1 MERKLLVPTVVV
13 VGIMI
18 SMLAIVPIAV
28 ADREDDDDD
37 DDEESCRYW
46 FFKAFKGFQTTGYVP
61 VEIKHKVRECL
72 AEGIKS
78 PWKLPDMDE
87 NPQSPAL
94 TGLHVE
100 FMETTMEVPVGSG
113 TPFNPS
119 EEITEVHPCPSG
131 EIVIGDL
138 QVVSVSSKTSLE
150 FELQEDKTTLIMKTK
165 NKDTTPDT
173 LVLLAPC
180 LGLIGN

>member
-13 VGIMI
+13 VGIII

-46 FFKAFKGFQTTGYVP
+46 FFKAFKGFQITGYVP

-94 TGLHVE
+94 TGLRVE
-100 FMETTMEVPVGSG
+100 FMETTMEIPVGSG

-138 QVVSVSSKTSLE
+138 QILSVGSKTSFTL
-150 FELQEDKTTLIMKTK
+150 ELQGDKTTLMMKTK
-165 NKDTTPDT
+165 NRDTTPDT

>member
-78 PWKLPDMDE
+78 PWKLPDVDE

-94 TGLHVE
+94 TGLRVE
-100 FMETTMEVPVGSG
+100 FMETTMEIPVGSG

>member
-13 VGIMI
+13 AGIII
-18 SMLAIVPIAV
+18 SMLAIVPSAV

-37 DDEESCRYW
+37 DDEKSCKYW
-46 FFKAFKGFQTTGYVP
+46 FKKAIKEYRKKGYVP
-61 VEIKHKVRECL
+61 TEIKQKALECL

-78 PWKLPDMDE
+78 PWKLPEMDE
-87 NPQSPAL
+87 NPQTPAL

-100 FMETTMEVPVGSG
+100 FMETTMKVPVGSG
-113 TPFNPS
+113 TPFDPS

-138 QVVSVSSKTSLE
+138 QVLSVGSKTTLT
-150 FELQEDKTTLIMKTK
+150 FELQEDKTTLMLKTK
-165 NKDTTPDT
+165 NRDTAPDT
-173 LVLLAPC
+173 LVLLTPC

>member
-78 PWKLPDMDE
+78 PWKLPDVDE

-94 TGLHVE
+94 TGLRVE
-100 FMETTMEVPVGSG
+100 FMETTMEIPVGSG

-150 FELQEDKTTLIMKTK
+150 FELQEDKTTLMLKTK
-165 NKDTTPDT
+165 NRDTTPDT

>member
-13 VGIMI
+13 AGIII
-18 SMLAIVPIAV
+18 SMLAIVPTAL
-28 ADREDDDDD
+28 ADRDDDDDD
-37 DDEESCRYW
+37 DDEKSCKYW
-46 FFKAFKGFQTTGYVP
+46 FKKAIKEYRKKGFVP
-61 VEIKHKVRECL
+61 VEIKQKALQCL

-87 NPQSPAL
+87 NPQTPAL

-100 FMETTMEVPVGSG
+100 FMETTMEIPVGSG
-113 TPFNPS
+113 TPFDPS
-119 EEITEVHPCPSG
+119 EEISEVHPCPSG

-138 QVVSVSSKTSLE
+138 QVVSVGSKTTLT
-150 FELQEDKTTLIMKTK
+150 FELQDDKTTLMLKTK
-165 NKDTTPDT
+165 NRDISPDT

>member
-13 VGIMI
+13 VGIII

-72 AEGIKS
+72 AEGITS
-78 PWKLPDMDE
+78 PWKLPEMDE

-94 TGLHVE
+94 TGLRVE

-138 QVVSVSSKTSLE
+138 QIISVGSKTSWK
-150 FELQEDKTTLIMKTK
+150 FDLQADKATLMMKTK
-165 NKDTTPDT
+165 NRDITPDT